1 MPAAIADL
9 FFLEDLEEV
18 SRTGQL
24 TESDLRSL
32 RTVTGLNKDL
42 GRAGAVY
49 PFVPV
54 ALERKTLWLAP
65 AHVANGGVPQVAE
78 LMNGYKRR
86 LLEAEPTDSD
96 DVNYKVTVSRPASPL
111 CSPRMDGTGEN

>member
-9 FFLEDLEEV
+9 FFLKDLEEE

-32 RTVTGLNKDL
+32 RTVADWIKTFVTGLNKDL

-54 ALERKTLWLAP
+54 ALERKTLWFAP
-65 AHVANGGVPQVAE
+65 EHVANGGMPQVAE

-86 LLEAEPTDSD
+86 GWRLNLLI
-96 DVNYKVTVSRPASPL
+96 VT
-111 CSPRMDGTGEN
+111 T